1 MNFLVSITIIIMS
14 NIISVDYSTISVANH
29 AKNGSNFIPQLA
41 GEAHQLGYHKIVL
54 DHIYYNIYKA
64 LVHTQP
70 SIVLLPGIHTTMYRV
85 GNQKLH
91 L

>member
-1 MNFLVSITIIIMS
+1 MCMLFVLALMLTLHRVLIMNFLVSITIIIMS

-54 DHIYYNIYKA
+54 DHCIYIYYDIY
-64 LVHTQP
+64 
-70 SIVLLPGIHTTMYRV
+70 II
-85 GNQKLH
+85 
-91 L
+91 